1 MDKKVAK
8 KTPSKKRKL
17 ITILVIIVIVI
28 AVVIVCVRAFK
39 NREAVAFSEHLDDVA
54 ATINGESLLYRD
66 LSFYVLYEEM
76 QGEKEARVYNPES
89 SKDWWN
95 SYVNGKFVS
104 VTARETAMDMAVH
117 DRIMYDLAKKD
128 NITLTS
134 EEENQVAMTQSD
146 FWEDLF
152 DEQKKNLPVSKEEIN
167 EQIKRIAIGEK
178 YQNKLAEE
186 KGVNSFE
193 YNYDGYLYKQM
204 LDSDYKVKI
213 DDNYD
218 KLVFGEITI
227 HHDKVNFINGLTDEK
242 KEEME
247 NRKK

>member
-8 KTPSKKRKL
+8 KTPSKKRKI

-39 NREAVAFSEHLDDVA
+39 NREAFVFSEHLDDVA

-178 YQNKLAEE
+178 YQNKLAKE

>member
-39 NREAVAFSEHLDDVA
+39 NREAFAFSEHLDDVA

>member
-167 EQIKRIAIGEK
+167 EQIKRTAIGEK

>member
-178 YQNKLAEE
+178 YQNTLAEE

-227 HHDKVNFINGLTDEK
+227 HHHKVNFINGLTDEK

>member
-1 MDKKVAK
+1 MLQK
-8 KTPSKKRKL
+8 KTPSKKRKI

-28 AVVIVCVRAFK
+28 AVAIVCVRAFK
-39 NREAVAFSEHLDDVA
+39 NREAFVLSEHLDDVA

-104 VTARETAMDMAVH
+104 VTARETAMNMAVH

-128 NITLTS
+128 DITLTA

-167 EQIKRIAIGEK
+167 EQIKRIALGEK
-178 YQNKLAEE
+178 YQDKLAKE
-186 KGVNSFE
+186 KGVNNFE

>member
-178 YQNKLAEE
+178 YQNTLAEE